1 MFLFILPYSRK
12 QHSISFKDCSADRFN
27 VSEFEPFARM
37 LEREFVQKNTL
48 APLYRRFAGPFWDS
62 LELWVMPP
70 RVMEYVVENS
80 LVLSP
85 LYGLVKP
92 TACIPYAP
100 LGWKE
105 LYQGKTLFDFWK
117 EHIKNLSRKL
127 FKDKVLVPLV
137 PKEHLSLFDLGVAE
151 KLVSFQYYRKG
162 KIVNN
167 PAKHYAYTLRYIAEK
182 GLSPFE
188 LFRIN
193 FYDYRVESVEDRGK
207 KVIVKLMSEG
217 GYEV

>member
-1 MFLFILPYSRK
+1 
-12 QHSISFKDCSADRFN
+12 
-27 VSEFEPFARM
+27 
-37 LEREFVQKNTL
+37 
-48 APLYRRFAGPFWDS
+48 
-62 LELWVMPP
+62 MPP

-127 FKDKVLVPLV
+127 FKDKVLVLSFQ
-137 PKEHLSLFDLGVAE
+137 KSISLSLTLGWRR
-151 KLVSFQYYRKG
+151 S
-162 KIVNN
+162 
-167 PAKHYAYTLRYIAEK
+167 
-182 GLSPFE
+182 
-188 LFRIN
+188 
-193 FYDYRVESVEDRGK
+193 
-207 KVIVKLMSEG
+207 
-217 GYEV
+217 